1 MGRGQRI
8 VDERLRWL
16 AVLGGVLVTAVCA
29 THILASQPLDMVA
42 PIWKSTAVL
51 APAPMVSIVMAC
63 MSPATCQDD
72 ISPILERGM
81 LIGSW
86 VGAATSFANWFIAL
100 HRPNAAAC
108 QHLTVLP
115 GFFMVIV
122 CLSVP
127 LCGMRNSLH
136 FWPAH
141 RFSMISSGVLQFART
156 AAQVHA
162 LRLANVAAAHGLS
175 ELVPISLAAQCQAHP
190 DFLPG
195 GVNFPAAVGFGCFAL
210 LMGLVLTPSNRMRLA
225 ILSGR
230 FGSPAARVLNLG
242 QLGPDELWP
251 RAAPPVCLP
260 GKVPRP
266 HHQGEGHQVRHR
278 RAAASPQSQAP
289 PHHHRDTT
297 AIATVTASPQQRPQL
312 SPQPDNGPTCVIFSD
327 AGGNA
332 VLHET
337 TGSMTDA
344 ELEALCRRPFF
355 HDGARWRSEDG
366 VIDPLLRHQGAP
378 RDCDGDGVESLH
390 ETTSS
395 KSAHSELEG
404 VLRQDGDNENSPLQ
418 TDQVHRPTAL
428 SPSILGSEPV
438 SFPPAPPSS
447 DSLSVS
453 AHEERSFPP
462 APTSTASSGRSCP
475 VEPLASGLSVE
486 MVEQELAAM
495 VDDEVVE
502 AIGTDVLGAIECAAM
517 PPPQP
522 QPQPQPPPVIGQLDA
537 FAEVAKNWYG
547 ALSQLVRE
555 KDRAAGRDG
564 RVNERGSATRPD
576 QSEKKRQ
583 RSETGPAMAEGSSPL
598 HGGGSSHV
606 AAPPSLDVRPVDVSA
621 VRPFG
626 GKPHPNP
633 LLANPRPMEPYP
645 AFPTGA
651 SPGKPPPAFAEC
663 ADVNSDS
670 EPELGARGSSAIE
683 DSHSQR
689 IPERSRRAPQSDP
702 APSVGKAA
710 GTALTEAGKQ
720 QAAKRKKPERSCA
733 ECGTTQTPKWR
744 CAGTLCNACGLKFP
758 MEARQTPLA
767 KAMELLQP
775 AFVSGR
781 QPFHAPTFPWS
792 AKPKAERM
800 ALAQVPG
807 K

>member
-1 MGRGQRI
+1 MGKGRRI

-16 AVLGGVLVTAVCA
+16 AVLGGVLSTCVCA
-29 THILASQPLDMVA
+29 THILASQPLDMVS

-51 APAPMVSIVMAC
+51 APAPMVSMVMAC

-115 GFFMVIV
+115 GLFMFIA

-127 LCGMRNSLH
+127 LCGMRNPLH

-141 RFSMISSGVLQFART
+141 RFSMITSGVLQLART

-175 ELVPISLAAQCQAHP
+175 ELLPISLAAQCQAHP

-195 GVNFPAAVGFGCFAL
+195 GVNFPAALGFGCAAL
-210 LMGLVLTPSNRMRLA
+210 LVGLVLTPSKRMRLA

-242 QLGPDELWP
+242 QLGPDELGP
-251 RAAPPVCLP
+251 RAALP
-260 GKVPRP
+260 LCSAGKVPRP
-266 HHQGEGHQVRHR
+266 HHQGEAHQVRHR
-278 RAAASPQSQAP
+278 RAAAPPQSP
-289 PHHHRDTT
+289 PPHHRDTT
-297 AIATVTASPQQRPQL
+297 AIATVTASPQPRPQL
-312 SPQPDNGPTCVIFSD
+312 STQPDNRQKCVIFTD

-332 VLHET
+332 VESLHET

-344 ELEALCRRPFF
+344 ELEALCRRPYF
-355 HDGARWRSEDG
+355 HDGARWRSEDE

-378 RDCDGDGVESLH
+378 GDGDGDGVESLH

-395 KSAHSELEG
+395 KSARSELEG
-404 VLRQDGDNENSPLQ
+404 VLRQDGKNENSPFGASGPL
-418 TDQVHRPTAL
+418 
-428 SPSILGSEPV
+428 SILGSEPV

-447 DSLSVS
+447 GSLSDS
-453 AHEERSFPP
+453 AHEERLFPP
-462 APTSTASSGRSCP
+462 APTSTASNGRSCP

-495 VDDEVVE
+495 VNDEVVE
-502 AIGTDVLGAIECAAM
+502 AIGNDVLGAIERAFM
-517 PPPQP
+517 SPPP
-522 QPQPQPPPVIGQLDA
+522 PPPPPPGIGQLDA

-547 ALSQLVRE
+547 ALSQLMRE
-555 KDRAAGRDG
+555 RERATGRDG

-583 RSETGPAMAEGSSPL
+583 RSEIGPAMAESSSPL

-606 AAPPSLDVRPVDVSA
+606 AAPPNPNVRPVDVSA
-621 VRPFG
+621 VRPFS

-645 AFPTGA
+645 VFATGT
-651 SPGKPPPAFAEC
+651 SPGKPPPARAC

-670 EPELGARGSSAIE
+670 EPESSARGSCESR
-683 DSHSQR
+683 SQR

-710 GTALTEAGKQ
+710 GTALTEAGKP
-720 QAAKRKKPERSCA
+720 AKRNKPERSCA

-744 CAGTLCNACGLKFP
+744 CSGTLCNACGLKFP

-767 KAMELLQP
+767 RAMELFQT
-775 AFVSGR
+775 AFVPGG

>member
-1 MGRGQRI
+1 
-8 VDERLRWL
+8 
-16 AVLGGVLVTAVCA
+16 
-29 THILASQPLDMVA
+29 
-42 PIWKSTAVL
+42 
-51 APAPMVSIVMAC
+51 
-63 MSPATCQDD
+63 
-72 ISPILERGM
+72 
-81 LIGSW
+81 
-86 VGAATSFANWFIAL
+86 
-100 HRPNAAAC
+100 
-108 QHLTVLP
+108 
-115 GFFMVIV
+115 
-122 CLSVP
+122 
-127 LCGMRNSLH
+127 
-136 FWPAH
+136 
-141 RFSMISSGVLQFART
+141 
-156 AAQVHA
+156 
-162 LRLANVAAAHGLS
+162 
-175 ELVPISLAAQCQAHP
+175 
-190 DFLPG
+190 
-195 GVNFPAAVGFGCFAL
+195 
-210 LMGLVLTPSNRMRLA
+210 
-225 ILSGR
+225 
-230 FGSPAARVLNLG
+230 
-242 QLGPDELWP
+242 
-251 RAAPPVCLP
+251 
-260 GKVPRP
+260 
-266 HHQGEGHQVRHR
+266 
-278 RAAASPQSQAP
+278 
-289 PHHHRDTT
+289 
-297 AIATVTASPQQRPQL
+297 
-312 SPQPDNGPTCVIFSD
+312 
-327 AGGNA
+327 
-332 VLHET
+332 
-337 TGSMTDA
+337 MTDA

-517 PPPQP
+517 PQP
-522 QPQPQPPPVIGQLDA
+522 QPPPPPQPPPVIGQLDA

-645 AFPTGA
+645 VFPTGT

-670 EPELGARGSSAIE
+670 EPESGARGSCEIEESPAERPSAV
-683 DSHSQR
+683 
-689 IPERSRRAPQSDP
+689 RREGGRYRAHGGWQ
-702 APSVGKAA
+702 AA
-710 GTALTEAGKQ
+710 G
-720 QAAKRKKPERSCA
+720 C
-733 ECGTTQTPKWR
+733 
-744 CAGTLCNACGLKFP
+744 
-758 MEARQTPLA
+758 
-767 KAMELLQP
+767 
-775 AFVSGR
+775 
-781 QPFHAPTFPWS
+781 
-792 AKPKAERM
+792 
-800 ALAQVPG
+800 
-807 K
+807 